1 MLLVIRYLL
10 IPMCFSLLVTSYVFL
25 TGTHNQAENYGL
37 FIYSL
42 LFYGAP
48 FIIFALLI
56 LILRPTNQIVHSG
69 FIGITTGLLLISS
82 FWLLPPDVS
91 GLPIQWVMYWP
102 LSAILGV
109 LCIAIR
115 VIFNRYKKL
124 ADGDNFL

>member
-1 MLLVIRYLL
+1 MRLVVSYLT
-10 IPMCFSLLVTSYVFL
+10 IPVLFSLIVTSYRL
-25 TGTHNQAENYGL
+25 LSGKHNQAENYGL

-102 LSAILGV
+102 LSVILGV

-115 VIFNRYKKL
+115 VIFNKYKKL